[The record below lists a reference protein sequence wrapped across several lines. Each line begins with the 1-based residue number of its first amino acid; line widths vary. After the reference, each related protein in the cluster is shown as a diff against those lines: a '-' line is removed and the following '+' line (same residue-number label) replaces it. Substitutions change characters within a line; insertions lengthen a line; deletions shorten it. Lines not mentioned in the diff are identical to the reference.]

1 MRDGRLYEKKVIK
14 TEEKEAAGKPKLQ
27 VVQLLEGVAAGAAAR
42 TFKGTAS
49 LPLAKVAAS

>member
-14 TEEKEAAGKPKLQ
+14 TEEKEAAEKPKLQ

-49 LPLAKVAAS
+49 LPLARVAAS